1 MSTRYINIDSRENGR
16 LQITRIIAATLLLI
30 WICRLNQ
37 GIGLSQLMQP
47 IFSDTKADRFYWLLD
62 SVGILKPLTN
72 FLPLSF
78 GIDILLFVLPILM
91 IAYPSNRFYA
101 LFYLPVLVLYFSAY
115 NTSATQQEHTLIGAI
130 AMAFLICFKDNLRF
144 STVFSAIRFYTCFLM
159 TSAFFWK
166 LSRGALWHEGQ
177 MTNILNIQQ
186 SAILTETDSDIYSS
200 WIAYLVD
207 HPMFANY
214 LWFGAAAIELSFI
227 IGFFS
232 KRFDSLLFMLFWLFI
247 FADFFV
253 MGLHFWEL
261 GILSLLFLRRYSQL
275 FD

>member
-1 MSTRYINIDSRENGR
+1 
-16 LQITRIIAATLLLI
+16 
-30 WICRLNQ
+30 
-37 GIGLSQLMQP
+37 
-47 IFSDTKADRFYWLLD
+47 
-62 SVGILKPLTN
+62 
-72 FLPLSF
+72 
-78 GIDILLFVLPILM
+78 
-91 IAYPSNRFYA
+91 
-101 LFYLPVLVLYFSAY
+101 VLYFSAY

-177 MTNILNIQQ
+177 MTNILKIQQ